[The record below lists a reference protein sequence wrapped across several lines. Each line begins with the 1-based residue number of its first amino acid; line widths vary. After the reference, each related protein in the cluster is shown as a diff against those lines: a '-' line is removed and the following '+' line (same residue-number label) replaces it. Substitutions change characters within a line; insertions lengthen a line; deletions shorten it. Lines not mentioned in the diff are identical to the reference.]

1 MLSRAQLKYL
11 LDMRQV
17 AADIALHLGTATREE
32 FLRNKTMTRAV
43 EREFEILG
51 EAARHVDEETRA
63 RLPEVAFRSAVA
75 MRNRLSHD
83 YTNVNLDVLW
93 STAKHDVPVLQAALE
108 TFLRAHDEVR
118 SSEAETSET

>member
-11 LDMRQV
+11 LDMRQA
-17 AADIALHLGTATREE
+17 AADVALHLGTATREE

-63 RLPEVAFRSAVA
+63 RVPQSPAR
-75 MRNRLSHD
+75 R
-83 YTNVNLDVLW
+83 VNPKLI
-93 STAKHDVPVLQAALE
+93 ANPAAE
-108 TFLRAHDEVR
+108 FF
-118 SSEAETSET
+118 S